1 MSASLYER
9 LGKTEG
15 IRAVVNTALEAHL
28 ANPLIQ
34 KRYEPGA
41 RDPEHWNRVVQHA
54 VDFFAAG
61 AGGPANY
68 TGKSMVD
75 AHAGMNIS
83 AAEFV
88 AVVDDIMGALS
99 KHEVDEPTQKDVLA
113 ILYSLKPQIVHL

>member
-9 LGKTEG
+9 LGKTDG
-15 IRAVVNTALEAHL
+15 IRAIVNTALEAHL

-41 RDPEHWNRVVQHA
+41 RDPQHWSRVAQHA
-54 VDFFAAG
+54 VDFFVTG
-61 AGGPANY
+61 AGGPARY

-75 AHAGMNIS
+75 AHTGMNIS
-83 AAEFV
+83 AEEFV
-88 AVVDDIMGALS
+88 AVVDDILGALG
-99 KHEVDEPTQKDVLA
+99 KHDVDEPTQKDVLA